1 MAFGVAFQFF
11 LVHYREGKKRKI
23 INLGGKYYVIGLVK
37 LFELNTIKTVF
48 KFCFHEILKI
58 KNII

>member
-11 LVHYREGKKRKI
+11 LVHYRGGKRKI

-37 LFELNTIKTVF
+37 LGIWTKYY
-48 KFCFHEILKI
+48 
-58 KNII
+58 